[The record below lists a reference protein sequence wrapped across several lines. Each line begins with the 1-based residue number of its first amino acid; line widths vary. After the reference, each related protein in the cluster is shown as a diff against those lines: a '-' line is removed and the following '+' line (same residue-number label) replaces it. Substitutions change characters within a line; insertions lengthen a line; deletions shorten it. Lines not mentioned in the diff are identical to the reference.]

1 VARDLN
7 DPTLDAVEVPTR
19 AGGLP
24 AGALVGGYELTGLLG
39 AGGMGQVYA
48 AVHPVIGKRV
58 AIKVLLPAMS
68 RDPEVVQ
75 RFVTEARAVN
85 RIGHPNIVDI
95 FAFGELED
103 GRHFMAMDLL
113 VGESLRQRLA
123 RGPLPVGEVL
133 AILDA
138 VSSALI
144 AAHAHGIVHRDLKPD
159 NVFLAEVAGGG
170 TQVKL
175 LDFGIA
181 KLLGGQGMTTQIGAL
196 LGTPAYMSPEQAR
209 AEPIDARSDIYAL
222 GIVAWELLVGDLPF
236 DATSYVEVLEAHVEQ
251 MPPPPS
257 SRAPGIPPEVDALIG
272 AMLAKQADQRPA
284 LADVRATIAAVMRGM
299 TPPPGVT
306 AVAVTA
312 PRAAVRRAPAIVLG
326 AVLFAGAAVLAWWQ
340 LRRDPEPEAVAPAP
354 VPVTV
359 PTAAVDAAPAPVLV
373 VDAAPV
379 VDAEP
384 APRPAPLDAPPRKSR
399 RDAGTRTGTGTSGKD
414 TGTGTGSGSAHKP
427 DCDPM
432 RSLGGC

>member
-1 VARDLN
+1 
-7 DPTLDAVEVPTR
+7 
-19 AGGLP
+19 
-24 AGALVGGYELTGLLG
+24 
-39 AGGMGQVYA
+39 MGQVYA

-123 RGPLPVGEVL
+123 RGPLPAAEVL

-159 NVFLAEVAGGG
+159 NVFLAELPGGG

-236 DATSYVEVLEAHVEQ
+236 DATSYVEVLEAHVDQ
-251 MPPPPS
+251 VPAPPS
-257 SRAPGIPPEVDALIG
+257 SRIGGIPPEVDAIVG
-272 AMLAKQADQRPA
+272 AMLAKHPDQRPA
-284 LADVRATIAAVMRGM
+284 LADVRAEIAVVLRGM
-299 TPPPGVT
+299 TLPPGGT
-306 AVAVTA
+306 AVAVTPAPTA
-312 PRAAVRRAPAIVLG
+312 PRAAVRRGPAIAVG
-326 AVLFAGAAVLAWWQ
+326 AVLFAGAAVLAWWK
-340 LRRDPEPEAVAPAP
+340 LRRDPAAEAVVPAPVTVPAMVADAAPAPAP
-354 VPVTV
+354 VP
-359 PTAAVDAAPAPVLV
+359 DAASDPV
-373 VDAAPV
+373 VDAA
-379 VDAEP
+379 P
-384 APRPAPLDAPPRKSR
+384 APRPAPLDASSRRPR
-399 RDAGTRTGTGTSGKD
+399 RDAAGTGAGTSSKHTGTGAGA
-414 TGTGTGSGSAHKP
+414 GSGSAHKP